1 MDGWSIGI
9 ENNYSNVIQAREF
22 ASLGNA
28 FDFGDI
34 NNNLI
39 GTGNLSSQ
47 IRALSYGGSDP
58 SGNKPT
64 QIDAVTIASSGNAFD
79 FGDMS
84 TYVNNTTNLASST
97 RGIMAGGTVSP
108 TRTNA
113 IQFVTINI
121 W

>member
-1 MDGWSIGI
+1 M
-9 ENNYSNVIQAREF
+9 IQAREF

-47 IRALSYGGSDP
+47 IRGLSYGGSDP

-84 TYVNNTTNLASST
+84 TS
-97 RGIMAGGTVSP
+97 M
-108 TRTNA
+108 
-113 IQFVTINI
+113 
-121 W
+121 